1 MAGSNQMHHPH
12 RGGMQFWPRK
22 RAARA
27 LAKVRNWAVPMKE
40 TKLAGFIAYKAGMT
54 HVMAMDKSATSPTKG
69 MEIARAATIV
79 ECPPMK
85 VSGIRFYKKTTD
97 GLKLAGEVF
106 SQKVDKELK
115 RKTGIGKNTEV
126 PREFDEVRLVVYS
139 QPKMTGI
146 GKKMPDVSEIG
157 IGGNS
162 PQEKADYAKTLL
174 DKEIRVTDLFKEGQ
188 VVDIHA
194 VSKGKGF
201 QGTVKRFGVKRRQHK
216 SEKTVRGVGTLGSWH
231 PNRVLY
237 TVAQPGKMGFHQR
250 TEYNKLIYKI
260 SSKPEEINQA
270 GGITHYGN
278 VANDYVLIKG
288 SVTGVKKRA
297 LILTQPKRQ
306 HAKFKMV
313 QPEITYISTAS
324 KQGAR

>member
-1 MAGSNQMHHPH
+1 MAGAGQMHHPH

-27 LAKVRNWAVPMKE
+27 LAKVRNWVPHKDVKPE
-40 TKLAGFIAYKAGMT
+40 GFIAYKAGMT
-54 HVMAMDKSATSPTKG
+54 HAMVMDKNSNSPTKG
-69 MEIARAATIV
+69 MEVSRAVTII

-85 VSGIRFYKKTTD
+85 VLGIRFYKNSND

-106 SQKVDKELK
+106 SSKVDKELK
-115 RKTGIGKNTEV
+115 RRTGVGKNTEA
-126 PREFDEVRLVVYS
+126 PKEFDDVRLVVYS
-139 QPKMTGI
+139 QPKLTGI

-157 IGGNS
+157 VGGS
-162 PQEKADYAKTLL
+162 TAAEKAEYAKTLL
-174 DKEIRVTDLFKEGQ
+174 DKEIKITDIFKEGQ
-188 VVDIHA
+188 MIDVHG

-201 QGTVKRFGVKRRQHK
+201 QGTVKRYGVKRRQHK
-216 SEKTVRGVGTLGSWH
+216 SEKTIRGVGTLGSWH

-260 SSKPEEINQA
+260 SSKPEEVNQA

-278 VANDYVLIKG
+278 VKADYVLIKG
-288 SVTGVKKRA
+288 SVVGVKKRA
-297 LILTQPKRQ
+297 VLLSQPMRQ
-306 HAKFKMV
+306 SLKFKLV
-313 QPEITYISTAS
+313 QPELTYISTAS
-324 KQGAR
+324 KQGMR